1 MPSVSGGESFRAVT
15 HHSRPYRVLVVCTG
29 NTCRSPMAEAL
40 LRRMFDEAGIPAEV
54 QSAGTLSWTG
64 GPAHPDACATAAA
77 AGLDLERHQA
87 QPLIDELV
95 RWADVVLGMQKAH
108 VLRALEL
115 DSTTDAR
122 LITEFDPAGPSRA
135 GIDDPI
141 GLGRDVYSEVF
152 EEIRRCLE
160 GFVAS
165 RARPS
170 AAS

>member
-1 MPSVSGGESFRAVT
+1 MT
-15 HHSRPYRVLVVCTG
+15 HQSRPYRVLIVCTG

-64 GPAHPDACATAAA
+64 GPAHPDACAIAAA
-77 AGLDLERHQA
+77 DGLDLDRHEA
-87 QPLIDELV
+87 QPLTEDLV
-95 RWADVVLGMQKAH
+95 GWADVILGMQKAH
-108 VLRALEL
+108 VLRALEI
-115 DSTTDAR
+115 DSTADAR
-122 LITEFDPAGPSRA
+122 LITDFDPAGSTRD

-141 GLGRDVYSEVF
+141 GLGRNVYAEVF

-170 AAS
+170 PAS